1 MPLSPTSSEEAAM
14 LLTFLIAMLAPIIAV
29 LVGAAVN
36 PDYHGNE
43 TGYEGTGTPDWEGS
57 V

>member
-1 MPLSPTSSEEAAM
+1 M
-14 LLTFLIAMLAPIIAV
+14 LLTFLIAMLALIIAV

-36 PDYHGNE
+36 PDHHGSE
-43 TGYEGTGTPDWEGS
+43 TGHGGAGAPDWEAS

>member
-14 LLTFLIAMLAPIIAV
+14 LLTFLIAMLALIIAV
-29 LVGAAVN
+29 LLGAAVN

-43 TGYEGTGTPDWEGS
+43 SAHEGTGAPDWEGS
-57 V
+57 I

>member
-1 MPLSPTSSEEAAM
+1 M
-14 LLTFLIAMLAPIIAV
+14 LLTFLIAMLALIIAV

-36 PDYHGNE
+36 PDDHGTALGNE
-43 TGYEGTGTPDWEGS
+43 GTHAPDWEAS

>member
-1 MPLSPTSSEEAAM
+1 M
-14 LLTFLIAMLAPIIAV
+14 LLTFLIAMLALIIAV

-36 PDYHGNE
+36 PEYHE
-43 TGYEGTGTPDWEGS
+43 HATGHDGTHAPDWEAS

>member
-1 MPLSPTSSEEAAM
+1 MALSPPSSEEAAM
-14 LLTFLIAMLAPIIAV
+14 LLTFLIAMLALIIAV

-36 PDYHGNE
+36 PNYHGSQP
-43 TGYEGTGTPDWEGS
+43 GHDGAGAPDWEGS

>member
-1 MPLSPTSSEEAAM
+1 M
-14 LLTFLIAMLAPIIAV
+14 LLTFLIAMLALIIAV

-36 PDYHGNE
+36 PDYRGNE
-43 TGYEGTGTPDWEGS
+43 PGNDGAGAPDWEGS